1 MFSNS
6 SQVLTLACPCPVRMR
21 SLRST
26 PHSSPDSQ
34 TWRVF
39 LLLFF
44 NYSLFPNETRFQGF
58 FYPSN
63 SSSRSPLFLCL
74 SARPITTSGR
84 KTRCVTSAICKQQ
97 TNNTKQINTILK
109 IFLHINYAFKTSAI
123 QRHVYIQ
130 HVQGLNSLF
139 GA

>member
-39 LLLFF
+39 LLFF

-58 FYPSN
+58 FILQIPRLVHRYS
-63 SSSRSPLFLCL
+63 FV
-74 SARPITTSGR
+74 SALDQ
-84 KTRCVTSAICKQQ
+84 KQLPGERRDVWRQ
-97 TNNTKQINTILK
+97 LDVNNKQITQSKSTPFKKYFCTYLCVQNISVMS
-109 IFLHINYAFKTSAI
+109 IFSTYK
-123 QRHVYIQ
+123 V
-130 HVQGLNSLF
+130 
-139 GA
+139 